1 MRKLNDRTHF
11 RNLKKSNDMEN
22 LYQIITDKF
31 IEALKHG
38 YIPWKQP
45 WTGKSA
51 GPRGF
56 GQNYGYSL
64 LNQMLVEVQAEDR
77 YRATMARPEMEALVA
92 KICSGRFLTFQ
103 KVQEIGAKINRGAK
117 SYMVTFFKF
126 YQPKDKDGNPATIT
140 DSKGEVVPRMIPML
154 RYYRVFSEFDCTGIP
169 AESEEEREVLNPVER
184 AEEVIRNYT
193 ERSQMVYI
201 VKESNRAYYS
211 VNSDCVVVPS
221 LEQYSD
227 VAEFYSTAY
236 HELVHS
242 TGHPSRL
249 NRLKCT
255 FLETKEE
262 YSREELVAEMGSAM
276 SLSRLGI
283 ATAKTFRNS
292 TAYLQSWLKA
302 LQNDN
307 KMIFWA
313 SSRAEAA
320 VKFIFNEEGVN

>member
-1 MRKLNDRTHF
+1 
-11 RNLKKSNDMEN
+11 MEN

-31 IEALKHG
+31 VEALKHG
-38 YIPWKQP
+38 YIPWAKP

-51 GPRGF
+51 GPRAF
-56 GQNYGYSL
+56 GQKYGYSL
-64 LNQMLVEVQAEDR
+64 LNQMLIEVQAEDR
-77 YRATMARPEMEALVA
+77 YWATMAKPEREALVA

-103 KVQEIGAKINRGAK
+103 KVQEVGAKINRGAK

-126 YQPKDKDGNPATIT
+126 YQPKDKDGNPATII
-140 DSKGEVVPRMIPML
+140 DSKGEIQPKLIPML
-154 RYYRVFSEFDCTGIP
+154 RYYKVFSEFDCTGIP
-169 AESEEEREVLNPVER
+169 EEEQEERIILNPIER
-184 AEEVIRNYT
+184 AEDVIKSYT
-193 ERSQMVYI
+193 ERSGIVYI

-211 VNSDCVVVPS
+211 VSSDEVVVPS

-236 HELVHS
+236 HELIHS

-249 NRLKCT
+249 DRFPQGLFT
-255 FLETKEE
+255 ETREE